1 MKCAYFAAMKTVAIL
16 ADSFLRTEI
25 QDKTWNNRVEI
36 HWADTLDSLIGI
48 NADAYF
54 DFAFENSRQHITA
67 IQSLRNPVF
76 ISETTITAE
85 EIDSRFVRVNC
96 WPGMLSRAIIEIAP
110 GTMADMNAAKQLL
123 ELLEW
128 KFQVVP
134 DIAGFI
140 SCRILATII
149 NEAYITLQQGV
160 STPNEIDTAMKLG
173 TNYPFGPFEWAE
185 KIGYRNLLT
194 LLNKMSTEDSRY
206 IPADLIVDQEKQ
218 NSIK

>member
-1 MKCAYFAAMKTVAIL
+1 MMTVAIL

-25 QDKTWNNRVEI
+25 QVKTWNNRVEI
-36 HWADTLDSLIGI
+36 HWADTLDSLIGM

-67 IQSLRNPVF
+67 IQTLRQPVF
-76 ISETTITAE
+76 ISETTLAAE
-85 EIDSRFVRVNC
+85 EIDSRFIRVNC
-96 WPGMLSRAIIEIAP
+96 WPGMLSRALIEIAP
-110 GTMADMNAAKQLL
+110 GTRADMNAAKQLL

-149 NEAYITLQQGV
+149 NEAYFTLQQGV

-173 TNYPFGPFEWAE
+173 TNYPFGHFEWAE
-185 KIGYRNLLT
+185 KIGIGNLLE
-194 LLNKMSTEDSRY
+194 LLNKMSIEDSRY
-206 IPADLIVDQEKQ
+206 IPSDLIVVQEKLK
-218 NSIK
+218 SIE